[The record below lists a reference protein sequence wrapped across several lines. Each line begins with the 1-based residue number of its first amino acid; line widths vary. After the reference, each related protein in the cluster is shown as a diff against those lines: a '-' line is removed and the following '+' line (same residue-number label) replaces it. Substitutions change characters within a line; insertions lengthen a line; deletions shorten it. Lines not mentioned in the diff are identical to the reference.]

1 MNSLLVSHDSWN
13 FQSYLMF
20 LFSSLVNKLFIL
32 YSKHS
37 EKYKKIMIFLKNWI
51 CIFLL
56 VFYFS
61 NMLSAWSLYLIY
73 TEILA
78 HMNSHIMWFV
88 SILVFFFYLFII
100 IHALW
105 NIFGSVIYFDNFF
118 SFYLSKF
125 KIPEKLV
132 L

>member
-20 LFSSLVNKLFIL
+20 LFSSLVNKLFVL

-88 SILVFFFYLFII
+88 SILVFFLSFHYYSCFMKYIWLCNLFWQFFFLFICQN
-100 IHALW
+100 L
-105 NIFGSVIYFDNFF
+105 
-118 SFYLSKF
+118 KF
-125 KIPEKLV
+125 LKN
-132 L
+132 